1 MSGIVIER
9 RKIKFCIFTCI
20 FINSVSK
27 RIMSNVLQFLKELEI
42 EKKIN
47 SNLHILDLVKNY
59 LLVYP
64 ECRFT
69 QALSNLNINKKD
81 ENGCIID
88 NYYVTNEDLIRELE
102 SQIITIE

>member
-1 MSGIVIER
+1 
-9 RKIKFCIFTCI
+9 
-20 FINSVSK
+20 
-27 RIMSNVLQFLKELEI
+27 MSNVSQFLKELEI
-42 EKKIN
+42 EKKIDN
-47 SNLHILDLVKNY
+47 NLRILDLIKNY